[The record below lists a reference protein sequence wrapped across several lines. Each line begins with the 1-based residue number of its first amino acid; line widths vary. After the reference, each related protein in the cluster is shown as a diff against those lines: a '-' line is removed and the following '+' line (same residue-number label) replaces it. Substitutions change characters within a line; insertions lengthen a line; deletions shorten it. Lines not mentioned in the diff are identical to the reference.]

1 MRYILLTFGI
11 LLFQISLIN
20 GQDWQWGQQF
30 KSMGNVYPV
39 SIESDNNDNVYIAGR
54 FDSGDL
60 TIGTDLLSFQGDWDV
75 FLSSFTPPNSPVN
88 SVL

>member
-11 LLFQISLIN
+11 LLFQISLVN

-30 KSMGNVYPV
+30 KSNGNVYPV

-60 TIGTDLLSFQGDWDV
+60 TIGTDVLLLQGDWDGRC
-75 FLSSFTPPNSPVN
+75 
-88 SVL
+88 